1 MRLPLSRKMPGV
13 GHWLAGLCLFL
24 TAWLHGVAVQAAD
37 ILLTGAEESPGV
49 QSFVQALSELRPTDR
64 VRFQPLASLPAPGK
78 LPASLRL
85 ILLDLPSLDWRLQE
99 PPGPA
104 TLVLRISRLQAQ
116 QRFGNAQPPSHLSL
130 LWSDPMPGRQLQLIR
145 RLLPQAR
152 RVGVLF
158 DRHSEFLLQELHLA
172 ARSLDLEIVGE
183 RWDNTRDSRPLQ
195 ALLKNSDVL
204 LGLDDPDLYN
214 PKTAKNLLLS
224 SYSRQLALIGPNV
237 AFVRAGSLASSYSDQ
252 SDWLAI
258 LDALLDRPPASWPRT
273 LYPDRFKVSSN
284 AQVARSLGIE
294 LPDEVSVAKDLAE
307 GERRP

>member
-1 MRLPLSRKMPGV
+1 MRHGLSRKTPTLGQ
-13 GHWLAGLCLFL
+13 WLCGLCLFL

-99 PPGPA
+99 SQGPA

-116 QRFGNAQPPSHLSL
+116 QRFGTAQPTHLSL
-130 LWSDPMPGRQLQLIR
+130 LWSDPPLSRQLQLIR
-145 RLLPQAR
+145 RILPQAR

-158 DRHSEFLLQELHLA
+158 DQHSEFLLKELHHA
-172 ARSLDLEIVGE
+172 AGPLNLEIVDQ
-183 RWDNTRDSRPLQ
+183 RWDNTHDSRPLQ
-195 ALLKNSDVL
+195 AVLKNSDVL

-224 SYSRQLALIGPNV
+224 SYARQLALIGPNV
-237 AFVRAGSLASSYSDQ
+237 AFVRAGSLASTYSDQ

-258 LDALLDRPPASWPRT
+258 LDDLLDRPPAAWPRS
-273 LYPDRFKVSSN
+273 LYPGRFKVSSN

-294 LPDEVSVAKDLAE
+294 PINEASVATELAE
-307 GERRP
+307 GERRR